1 MTSAVSLFGPVA
13 SKFVPTIKKLFIY
26 SKMTNLKEK
35 EEETLYFTLKYV
47 EFLEMLCRV
56 SLTYYENI
64 KILID
69 SGQTTGE
76 DQDEIPHDI
85 EIKIFTFMEKLWAH
99 RKKNKPK
106 VEKSKA
112 KKKDDKKKKKGGFPE
127 LVPIEEDDSD

>member
-1 MTSAVSLFGPVA
+1 MASATALFSPVV
-13 SKFVPTIKKLFIY
+13 SKFVPTIKKLFVY

-35 EEETLYFTLKYV
+35 EEETLYFSLRYV
-47 EFLEMLCRV
+47 EFLEMVCRV
-56 SLTYYENI
+56 SLTYYENM

-69 SGQTTGE
+69 SGEATGD
-76 DQDEIPHDI
+76 DQEEIPHDI

-106 VEKSKA
+106 VEKSKG
-112 KKKDDKKKKKGGFPE
+112 KKKDGKKKKKGGFPE